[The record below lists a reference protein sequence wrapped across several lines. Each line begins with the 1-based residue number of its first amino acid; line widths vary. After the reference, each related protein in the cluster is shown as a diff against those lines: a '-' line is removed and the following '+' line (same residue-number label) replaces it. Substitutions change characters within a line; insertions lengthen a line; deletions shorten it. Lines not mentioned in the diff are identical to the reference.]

1 MIKAVAWDIDGTL
14 VDSEPLHL
22 KSLILVCEKYDVDIS
37 DLPNEYFIGV
47 NLPGVWKSLQKRFPA
62 GLKFEEWAHQ
72 INNFYFINSSTLTT
86 MPDASEVIKELQIMD
101 ILQVAVS
108 NSNRLVVDINLAAL
122 GVSKIFNFSLSLDDV
137 KIGKPDPTPYK
148 IATKKLGL
156 KPYEI
161 LAVEDSISG
170 IISAQ
175 KAGLLV
181 AAVNVRG
188 NLAKPADF
196 SITSLKEVL
205 NLITKKDNS
214 AELF

>member
-1 MIKAVAWDIDGTL
+1 
-14 VDSEPLHL
+14 
-22 KSLILVCEKYDVDIS
+22 
-37 DLPNEYFIGV
+37 
-47 NLPGVWKSLQKRFPA
+47 
-62 GLKFEEWAHQ
+62 
-72 INNFYFINSSTLTT
+72 
-86 MPDASEVIKELQIMD
+86 MPHASEVIKELQIMD

-148 IATKKLGL
+148 IAAKKLGL

-170 IISAQ
+170 IVSAQ
-175 KAGLLV
+175 KAGLMV

-188 NLAKPADF
+188 NPEKPADF
-196 SITSLKEVL
+196 SITSLKEVVH
-205 NLITKKDNS
+205 LITKKI
-214 AELF
+214 

>member
-1 MIKAVAWDIDGTL
+1 
-14 VDSEPLHL
+14 
-22 KSLILVCEKYDVDIS
+22 
-37 DLPNEYFIGV
+37 
-47 NLPGVWKSLQKRFPA
+47 
-62 GLKFEEWAHQ
+62 
-72 INNFYFINSSTLTT
+72 

-137 KIGKPDPTPYK
+137 KIGKPDPIPYK
-148 IATKKLGL
+148 IAAKKLGL

-181 AAVNVRG
+181 AAVNVPG